1 VNGTEI
7 VGQIDEEFSTMGHPQ
22 PNSRIRAI
30 DASRSGARSQID
42 PILRLQA
49 ASRDDKAGVGYVR
62 PIRLDLAL
70 AIRAIFSGRCRGNL
84 PPKRSEEQRK
94 HEPGPNGIYD
104 SQLTPLRAA

>member
-1 VNGTEI
+1 MILEAV
-7 VGQIDEEFSTMGHPQ
+7 
-22 PNSRIRAI
+22 
-30 DASRSGARSQID
+30 RSPID
-42 PILRLQA
+42 PIFCPQA

-62 PIRLDLAL
+62 PICLDLAL

-104 SQLTPLRAA
+104 SQLTALRGA